1 MGQSKSVPMMVHTYS
16 PRTSDVQGSG
26 VEGHPQLKETQNNEV
41 INLSVLQE
49 PLVIERDKDFF
60 FQKKEKIAP
69 SKHINFEE

>member
-1 MGQSKSVPMMVHTYS
+1 MGQSKSVPIMVHTYS

-49 PLVIERDKDFF
+49 TLASKRDKDFF
-60 FQKKEKIAP
+60 
-69 SKHINFEE
+69 SEEGKNSTLQTH

>member
-1 MGQSKSVPMMVHTYS
+1 MGQSKSVPIMVHTYS

-49 PLVIERDKDFF
+49 TLASERDKDFF
-60 FQKKEKIAP
+60 FRRRKK
-69 SKHINFEE
+69 

>member
-49 PLVIERDKDFF
+49 TLASERHKDFF
-60 FQKKEKIAP
+60 RRRRKK
-69 SKHINFEE
+69 